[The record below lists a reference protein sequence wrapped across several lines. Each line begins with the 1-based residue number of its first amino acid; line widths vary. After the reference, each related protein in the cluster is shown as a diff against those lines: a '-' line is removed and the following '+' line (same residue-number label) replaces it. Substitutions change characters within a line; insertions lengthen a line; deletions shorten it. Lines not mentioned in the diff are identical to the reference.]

1 MITVS
6 HCVNITSPLKLLE
19 ADSEHGASGS
29 YLHAQKTWGYS
40 GSVCRTSDHFC
51 TACVHNIS
59 VKKDKAHYIRCLT
72 LQRVILKSTKTHYCR
87 SAKENTVPVTLSF
100 LQPAGKAPH
109 TPKAASTSL
118 RGSPRVQW
126 RKFHHRTVS
135 AMVCYCDHADLPAEH
150 LQQFLRLYAFSIYF
164 NSNPSLKLIIYNA
177 DTV

>member
-1 MITVS
+1 MFLGEFTLGFWCLF
-6 HCVNITSPLKLLE
+6 HCTGGQLCFQVQNKCPQSSLCHIVLTSLNITSLLQ

-59 VKKDKAHYIRCLT
+59 VEKDKVHHIRYLT
-72 LQRVILKSTKTHYCR
+72 RSESSPRKVHHCR

-109 TPKAASTSL
+109 APKAASTSL
-118 RGSPRVQW
+118 RGSPRAQ
-126 RKFHHRTVS
+126 
-135 AMVCYCDHADLPAEH
+135 
-150 LQQFLRLYAFSIYF
+150 
-164 NSNPSLKLIIYNA
+164 
-177 DTV
+177 

>member
-1 MITVS
+1 MFLDEFTLGFWCLFYCIGGRLCFQVQPRTEQMYTMITVS

-109 TPKAASTSL
+109 APKAASTSL
-118 RGSPRVQW
+118 RGSPRVQ
-126 RKFHHRTVS
+126 
-135 AMVCYCDHADLPAEH
+135 
-150 LQQFLRLYAFSIYF
+150 
-164 NSNPSLKLIIYNA
+164 
-177 DTV
+177 